1 MPCYYRAEQFICSLK
16 ETDQSIRD
24 FEFDCHQA
32 AQLFFHETNETRFQI
47 RGFLLDYE
55 NDIKLLAP
63 YSPFVASALQIL
75 PLIHAEMAPTMHSAG
90 IYDHYNERG
99 KKMRRTVQNLPKEY
113 NDFKVSIENLSTAL
127 FHNPNIC
134 DPEAIL
140 DLYQKCYANCFLF
153 VQENCSDVE
162 DAVKVFFHL
171 RRKIR
176 RHLDRPDDDVV
187 SDNYS
192 CSDYSYES
200 FSSLSQLSD
209 FEEPF

>member
-1 MPCYYRAEQFICSLK
+1 MLSYYRADEFICSLK
-16 ETDQSIRD
+16 ETNQSIRD

-171 RRKIR
+171 RRKIP
-176 RHLDRPDDDVV
+176 RHRER
-187 SDNYS
+187 NY
-192 CSDYSYES
+192 DGEAFGEYMHLVDPYEAS
-200 FSSLSQLSD
+200 SSLSHLSD